1 MCYMYYYILVSQN
14 FHMIIRVIN
23 NGGIV
28 YSLKSYLIKDEFH
41 PFIEALLPFVKS
53 FSYSWFNLQAAK
65 RKYYKKHEK
74 RMSLEEERHCK
85 DELQNEKAEVKQKWA
100 SRLLGKLRKDITQE
114 CREDFVQSITGKRK
128 SICVL
133 SNPDQKGKMR
143 RIDCLRQ
150 ADKVWRLDLV
160 MVILFKAIPLESTD
174 GERLEKNPECT
185 HPNLCVN
192 PYHINVSVRE
202 LDLYLANFINTYD
215 PLHSPTPPPPTSI
228 ALFSYNNE
236 HTHVNADSNT
246 NGSNNNMNKIKKNGE
261 ARKEKGYSHNPYNG
275 VICNDI
281 ILATGVFSSKEL
293 WSLSKASIL
302 DEASNDLLSTNAS
315 HIKLENS
322 AGTFECNTYQLP
334 PSSIGVGVDV
344 PSNLIATNNMLASTD
359 SGRSAASSSS
369 MIVPAGYSIDFV
381 DARSMHLPP
390 SSLLR
395 TQGAAACK
403 TDTCTSPDVAGN
415 NSSGGG
421 FSVILRPNDSTGAS
435 IQSSDISMLQRYTPS
450 LNRSL
455 LNMSQVRSNEVL
467 IQHNVTSA
475 LVTNS
480 VSPGAMYYQLHN
492 SSNGPSDSSDSSTQH
507 NHHSQRQQSQHQ
519 EHQQNLHSHGSQVS
533 VAAAAAAT
541 AAAASISKYSSEVV
555 SGHDMSEF
563 VTYVCQ
569 ETGNSNPQINEV
581 HLPPHPQSHFQ
592 LQTVST
598 EGPSSSRNPKLSS
611 AAPSAQPSHYQQ
623 YSTMLPPPPLPP
635 MARPVAI
642 IRSTGGLT
650 MVESPPLSATP
661 PNSNQSGKES
671 SRHQQTQLDHQNQHQ
686 TPCHTL
692 SHPQHVAVEHGDS
705 SSQILTVNTS
715 TNTSGSNANTTS
727 VSSTTDAVTVP
738 TSNMQKNTSAT
749 SGSNNSSS
757 SSTDIV
763 VASSSPPPISP
774 QEHIDVVRSTKF
786 STIGRFGTQSY
797 SAATSREYFNHF
809 HSQTTPKHFSQILG
823 YTSSISTI
831 SGVISP
837 TNLSLYSSPITGASN
852 ASHRSTPRPRWN
864 PPFLMEDEFSMM
876 PHSVSSTNSENAPVI
891 LMEDAGRYNEEYSQN
906 RDYIT

>member
-1 MCYMYYYILVSQN
+1 M
-14 FHMIIRVIN
+14 
-23 NGGIV
+23 
-28 YSLKSYLIKDEFH
+28 
-41 PFIEALLPFVKS
+41 
-53 FSYSWFNLQAAK
+53 
-65 RKYYKKHEK
+65 
-74 RMSLEEERHCK
+74 
-85 DELQNEKAEVKQKWA
+85 
-100 SRLLGKLRKDITQE
+100 
-114 CREDFVQSITGKRK
+114 
-128 SICVL
+128 
-133 SNPDQKGKMR
+133 
-143 RIDCLRQ
+143 
-150 ADKVWRLDLV
+150 
-160 MVILFKAIPLESTD
+160 
-174 GERLEKNPECT
+174 
-185 HPNLCVN
+185 
-192 PYHINVSVRE
+192 
-202 LDLYLANFINTYD
+202 LAN
-215 PLHSPTPPPPTSI
+215 
-228 ALFSYNNE
+228 
-236 HTHVNADSNT
+236 
-246 NGSNNNMNKIKKNGE
+246 
-261 ARKEKGYSHNPYNG
+261 
-275 VICNDI
+275 
-281 ILATGVFSSKEL
+281 
-293 WSLSKASIL
+293 
-302 DEASNDLLSTNAS
+302 
-315 HIKLENS
+315 
-322 AGTFECNTYQLP
+322 
-334 PSSIGVGVDV
+334 
-344 PSNLIATNNMLASTD
+344 TD
-359 SGRSAASSSS
+359 SGRLAASSSS

-381 DARSMHLPP
+381 DARSMHLSP
-390 SSLLR
+390 SPLLR

-403 TDTCTSPDVAGN
+403 TDTCTSPDVGGSN
-415 NSSGGG
+415 GSGGG

-455 LNMSQVRSNEVL
+455 LNMSQVRSSEVL

-507 NHHSQRQQSQHQ
+507 NHHPHRQQSQHQ
-519 EHQQNLHSHGSQVS
+519 EHQQNLHGHGSQIS
-533 VAAAAAAT
+533 VAAAAAAAT
-541 AAAASISKYSSEVV
+541 AAASISKYSSEVV

-569 ETGNSNPQINEV
+569 ETGNSNAQINEV
-581 HLPPHPQSHFQ
+581 HPPPHPQSHFQ

-661 PNSNQSGKES
+661 PNSNQPGKES
-671 SRHQQTQLDHQNQHQ
+671 SRHQQTQQDHQNQHS
-686 TPCHTL
+686 TRCHTL
-692 SHPQHVAVEHGDS
+692 SHPQNVAVEHGDS
-705 SSQILTVNTS
+705 RGQILTVNTS
-715 TNTSGSNANTTS
+715 RNTGGGNGNTTS
-727 VSSTTDAVTVP
+727 VSSTTDALTVP
-738 TSNMQKNTSAT
+738 TSNMQKNTSAI

-763 VASSSPPPISP
+763 VARSSPPPPISP
-774 QEHIDVVRSTKF
+774 QEHIDVVRSTKS

-809 HSQTTPKHFSQILG
+809 HSQTTPILG

-852 ASHRSTPRPRWN
+852 APHRSTPRPRWN

-876 PHSVSSTNSENAPVI
+876 QHSVSSTNSENAPVI
-891 LMEDAGRYNEEYSQN
+891 LMEDGKQHT
-906 RDYIT
+906 IHV

>member
-1 MCYMYYYILVSQN
+1 MFIPETLRSCMIETDVS
-14 FHMIIRVIN
+14 
-23 NGGIV
+23 
-28 YSLKSYLIKDEFH
+28 SYLQT
-41 PFIEALLPFVKS
+41 S
-53 FSYSWFNLQAAK
+53 SSG
-65 RKYYKKHEK
+65 
-74 RMSLEEERHCK
+74 
-85 DELQNEKAEVKQKWA
+85 QNEKAEVKQKWA

-891 LMEDAGRYNEEYSQN
+891 LMEDGKQQTIHV
-906 RDYIT
+906 YIATFTRKL